1 MQQRRLSNREKTF
14 QERLIEEARRLREE
28 AAKIPDGMARHLLFQ
43 QAFRAETALNLDRWL
58 SSPGLQ
64 PPK

>member
-43 QAFRAETALNLDRWL
+43 QALRAETALNLDRWL